1 MKRLLSFLAMLLL
14 LGGNTHA
21 AQPLPGDSVY
31 QLPVQLTGQD
41 GRQQMLSAR
50 RGRPQLVT
58 MFYTSCQMV
67 CPLIIDSMRLT
78 RNALDPAVRSRIDL
92 LAVSFDPAKDDVAAL
107 RSYADRRK
115 LDPRI
120 WTLARAEPAQVRQ
133 LSGLLGLQYRQLPDG
148 EFNHSS
154 ELVLL
159 DADGRIAA
167 RTTVI
172 GRLDPSFV
180 KAVDALARAPDI
192 CRQMDVRTSIGM
204 RDAAFMAAFSRAWTR
219 RVVTAAAFLH
229 RN

>member
-1 MKRLLSFLAMLLL
+1 MKRLCLLVLGLLL
-14 LGGNTHA
+14 A
-21 AQPLPGDSVY
+21 AGLRAATPLPGDSVY
-31 QLPVQLTGQD
+31 NLPLRLTTQEGQ
-41 GRQQMLSAR
+41 QQMLSAR

-92 LAVSFDPAKDDVAAL
+92 LAVSFDPARDDVATL
-107 RSYADRRK
+107 RSYADRRR

-120 WTLARAEPAQVRQ
+120 WTLARAEPAQVRR
-133 LSGLLGLQYRQLPDG
+133 LSGVLGLQYRQLPDG

-154 ELVLL
+154 ELILL
-159 DADGRIAA
+159 DAEGRIAA

-180 KAVDALARAPDI
+180 KAVDALAAGP
-192 CRQMDVRTSIGM
+192 
-204 RDAAFMAAFSRAWTR
+204 
-219 RVVTAAAFLH
+219 
-229 RN
+229 